1 MRVVAID
8 PGERRV
14 GVAVSDDEASIAL
27 PRPAILVRT
36 HAEALAGIVEVARA
50 AEAKTIVLGLPI
62 DMSGREGLAARKSR
76 VLAAKLE
83 ARGLSVVLWDE
94 RGSSVAASR
103 DLRRSGL
110 NAKEQ
115 RGKVD
120 SAAACLLL
128 QSYLDAGEAARKG
141 R

>member
-27 PRPAILVRT
+27 PRPAILVRSPE
-36 HAEALAGIVEVARA
+36 EALSGIVEVARA
-50 AEAKTIVLGLPI
+50 AETTTVVLGLPI

-76 VLAAKLE
+76 VLAAKLK
-83 ARGLSVVLWDE
+83 ARGLTVVLWDE

-110 NAKEQ
+110 KAKEQ

-128 QSYLDAGEAARKG
+128 QSYLDAGEEARKG

>member
-1 MRVVAID
+1 VRVVAID

-14 GVAVSDDEASIAL
+14 GVAVSDDDASIAL
-27 PRPAILVRT
+27 PRPAIVVRT
-36 HAEALAGIVEVARA
+36 PEEALAGIVGVARA
-50 AEAKTIVLGLPI
+50 EEATTVVLGLPI

-76 VLAAKLE
+76 VLASKLK
-83 ARGLSVVLWDE
+83 AQGLSVVLWDE

-103 DLRRSGL
+103 DLRRAGL
-110 NAKEQ
+110 SAKEQ

>member
-1 MRVVAID
+1 VRVVAID

-27 PRPAILVRT
+27 PRPAIIVRSSE
-36 HAEALAGIVEVARA
+36 EALAGIVEVARA
-50 AEAKTIVLGLPI
+50 AEATTVVLGLPI

-76 VLAAKLE
+76 ALAAKLK
-83 ARGLSVVLWDE
+83 ARGLAVVLWDE

-110 NAKEQ
+110 NAKQQ

>member
-1 MRVVAID
+1 M
-8 PGERRV
+8 
-14 GVAVSDDEASIAL
+14 SDDEASIAL

-141 R
+141 C